1 MPDMKKKY
9 VEEVRS
15 ALAEKLGIKNA
26 MQIPKLE
33 KIVISTGIGSDKE
46 RDAFTEA
53 QNHLA
58 AMTGQKPL
66 VCKARKNVSN
76 FKLRVGM
83 PVGVMVT
90 LRGQRMYEFLDRF
103 VHNAMPTRRF

>member
-15 ALAEKLGIKNA
+15 ALAAKLGIKNV
-26 MQIPKLE
+26 MEIPKLE

-66 VCKARKNVSN
+66 IEECN
-76 FKLRVGM
+76 KLAFCADEFFVVGDS
-83 PVGVMVT
+83 
-90 LRGQRMYEFLDRF
+90 LRPFNIMHATHTAFAAAYDI
-103 VHNAMPTRRF
+103 ATI